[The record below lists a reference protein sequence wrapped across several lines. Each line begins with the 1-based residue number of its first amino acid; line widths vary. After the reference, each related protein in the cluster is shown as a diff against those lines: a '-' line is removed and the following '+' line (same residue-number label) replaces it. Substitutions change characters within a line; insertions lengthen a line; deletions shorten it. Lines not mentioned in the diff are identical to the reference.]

1 MPVSDL
7 PEGADALDHLDHR
20 VKRLGAALNE
30 LGWDVALRQL
40 LEEIPDARERLR
52 YVGQM
57 TEDAANKVLNMVD
70 ASQPACQAA
79 VRDQGALA
87 DRLESLLHNKEA
99 SPESTRAAIAEA
111 AAQLRRSQMM
121 AASMAETLTS
131 IMLAQDFQD
140 LSGQVIKK
148 VVAIIG
154 HTEEQLGRMLAE
166 GQGESVAPLVSSAL
180 QGPQV
185 PTKAVAQADVDDLL
199 ASLGF

>member
-1 MPVSDL
+1 MSDL
-7 PEGADALDHLDHR
+7 PEGPDALDHLNDR
-20 VKRLGAALNE
+20 VQRLSTTLAE
-30 LGWDVALRQL
+30 LGWDLALRQL

-70 ASQPACQAA
+70 ASQPACQSAA
-79 VRDQGALA
+79 RDHGALA
-87 DRLESLLHNKEA
+87 DKLETLLHAKDA
-99 SPESTRAAIAEA
+99 SPEATRAALAEA
-111 AAQLRRSQMM
+111 ASQMRKSQAM
-121 AASMAETLTS
+121 AAGLAETLTS

-148 VVAIIG
+148 VVAIIS
-154 HTEEQLGRMLAE
+154 HTEDQLGRMLAE
-166 GQGESVAPLVSSAL
+166 SKGEAVALLPTTTNL

-185 PTKAVAQADVDDLL
+185 PTKAVAQEDVDDLL

>member
-1 MPVSDL
+1 MSEL
-7 PEGADALDHLDHR
+7 SAGADALDHLDDR
-20 VKRLGAALNE
+20 VKRLGATLTE
-30 LGWDVALRQL
+30 LGWDLALRQL

-57 TEDAANKVLNMVD
+57 TEDAAMKVLNMVD

-79 VRDQGALA
+79 ARDQGTLA
-87 DRLESLLHNKEA
+87 DRLEGLLHDKSA
-99 SPESTRAAIAEA
+99 SPEATRAALAEA
-111 AAQLRRSQMM
+111 ASQLRRSQ
-121 AASMAETLTS
+121 ALSAGMAETLTS

-148 VVAIIG
+148 VVAIIS
-154 HTEEQLGRMLAE
+154 HTEDQLGRLLAD
-166 GQGESVAPLVSSAL
+166 GGSAAVPVMTPTL